1 MKHIRLAYHG
11 TLGLIGGL
19 IAWSLLQA
27 HFHLAEILP
36 LPELD
41 SYIYEGWWI
50 GLSLGALLPA
60 RSALWNHH
68 HPRTL
73 IFLLLK
79 GSMLGAVSGLIC
91 FGLGQS
97 LLGIQL
103 PSFFVRVISWVLMG
117 SCLGAG
123 AGLLKPSPGLLKP
136 LIFFGGIGGFAAG
149 CIFEIFLLYPLMNPV
164 QLTGLLAGGMSIFLV
179 LSLFE
184 NHQVYSFLRMLNG
197 SQEGQVYLLDQPQHK
212 VGYGRHN
219 DLVLN
224 GYAEV
229 CDLHARLYKKGRQLI
244 IENAETGGDVLV
256 NYRFINQ
263 QSMKRGD
270 IIKLG
275 TALLQYYEV

>member
-1 MKHIRLAYHG
+1 MKNIRLAYHG
-11 TLGLIGGL
+11 TLGLLGGL
-19 IAWSLLQA
+19 LAWSLLQA
-27 HFHLAEILP
+27 HFLIAEYLP

-41 SYIYEGWWI
+41 SYFYEGWWI
-50 GLSLGALLPA
+50 GFGLGALLPA

-68 HPRTL
+68 HSGT
-73 IFLLLK
+73 IISLLTK
-79 GSMLGAVSGLIC
+79 GSLLGAVSGFLC
-91 FGLGQS
+91 FGFGQS

-103 PSFFVRVISWVLMG
+103 PLFVVRVISWLLLG

-123 AGLLKPSPGLLKP
+123 AGLLNPSPGLMKP
-136 LIFFGGIGGFAAG
+136 RIFYGGIGGFAAG
-149 CIFEIFLLYPLMNPV
+149 CIFELFLLYPLMNPV
-164 QLTGLLAGGMSIFLV
+164 QLTGLLAGGMMIFLV

-184 NHQVYSFLRMLNG
+184 NLQVHSFLRLLNG
-197 SQEGQVYLLDQPQHK
+197 SQEGQVYLLDQTLHK

-219 DLVLN
+219 DLILD

-229 CDLHARLYKKGRQLI
+229 CDLHAYLSRKGRQLI

-256 NYRFINQ
+256 NYRFVNQ

-275 TALLQYYEV
+275 TALLQYHEV